1 MRKRWKEEYMS
12 RDDYNNDVSR
22 IRQGSYFDV
31 SLLIAIVFLVGF
43 GLLMVYSTSSYNAM
57 RKYGDPAFYFKKQ
70 LVAFGIGFFFLFVTV
85 LLDYRILKNWYI
97 FILALSIVVM
107 AMVRTSIGLDVNG
120 AKRWIKVGPISIQ
133 PSEFVKIAVI
143 IFLAT
148 ILSRSA
154 RSLSDIGSYGVL
166 LVIIGAICLYVKQIS
181 NNLSAAIIIAG
192 ISFFM
197 IMVAAPKKTTAL
209 TAGVIVVVSAL
220 LFLIL
225 SSSNSFRGERF
236 EVWKNP
242 EKYSQKGGFQI
253 LQGLYAI
260 GSGGFFGKGLGHSVQ
275 KQGFV
280 PEPQNDMV
288 FTIICEE
295 LGLFGGVAV
304 IVLFIFLLHRFYIIA
319 RNAED
324 LFGSLLVTGVMAHI
338 AIQVILN
345 IAVATNTIPNTG
357 VTLPFL
363 SYGGTSVV
371 FLMIEMGMV
380 LSVSR
385 RIRVFKR

>member
-1 MRKRWKEEYMS
+1 MS

-22 IRQGSYFDV
+22 IRQGSYFDI
-31 SLLIAIVFLVGF
+31 SLFIAIVFLVGF

-57 RKYGDPAFYFKKQ
+57 RKYGDPGFYFKKQ
-70 LVAFGIGFFFLFVTV
+70 LVAFGLGFLCMAVTIFI
-85 LLDYRILKNWYI
+85 DYRILKNWYGL
-97 FILALSIVVM
+97 ILLVSLIVM

-120 AKRWIKVGPISIQ
+120 ARRWIKVGPISIQ
-133 PSEFVKIAVI
+133 PSEIVKIAI
-143 IFLAT
+143 IISLAT

-154 RSLSDIGSYGVL
+154 RALNDLGSYAVL
-166 LVIIGAICLYVKQIS
+166 LGIIGAICFYVKQIS

-192 ISFFM
+192 ISFIM
-197 IMVAAPKKTTAL
+197 IMVAAPSKPTFL
-209 TAGVIVVVSAL
+209 TIGVIIVAGAILVAV
-220 LFLIL
+220 L
-225 SSSNSFRGERF
+225 SSGTSFRSDRF
-236 EVWKNP
+236 QAWHNP
-242 EKYSQKGGFQI
+242 EKYSQSGGYQI

-295 LGLFGGVAV
+295 LGLFGGAAV
-304 IVLFIFLLHRFYIIA
+304 IVLFIFMLHRFYIIA
-319 RNAED
+319 RNADD
-324 LFGSLLVTGVMAHI
+324 LFGSLLVIGVMAHI

-385 RIRVFKR
+385 KIRVFKR

>member
-1 MRKRWKEEYMS
+1 MS

-22 IRQGSYFDV
+22 IRQGSYFDI
-31 SLLIAIVFLVGF
+31 SLFIAIVFLVGF

-57 RKYGDPAFYFKKQ
+57 RKYGDPGFYFKKQ
-70 LVAFGIGFFFLFVTV
+70 LVAFGLGFLCMAVTIFI
-85 LLDYRILKNWYI
+85 DYRILKNWYG
-97 FILALSIVVM
+97 FILFVSLIVM

-120 AKRWIKVGPISIQ
+120 ARRWIKVGPISIQ
-133 PSEFVKIAVI
+133 PSEIVKIAVI
-143 IFLAT
+143 ISLAT

-154 RSLSDIGSYGVL
+154 RALNDLGSYAVL
-166 LVIIGAICLYVKQIS
+166 LGIIGAICFYVKQIS

-192 ISFFM
+192 ISFIM
-197 IMVAAPKKTTAL
+197 IMVAAPSKPTFL
-209 TAGVIVVVSAL
+209 TIGVIIVAGAILVAV
-220 LFLIL
+220 L
-225 SSSNSFRGERF
+225 SSGTSFRSDRF
-236 EVWKNP
+236 QAWHNP
-242 EKYSQKGGFQI
+242 EKYSQSGGYQI

-295 LGLFGGVAV
+295 LGLFGGAAV
-304 IVLFIFLLHRFYIIA
+304 IVLFIFMLHRFYIIA
-319 RNAED
+319 RNADD
-324 LFGSLLVTGVMAHI
+324 LFGSLLVIGVMAHI

-385 RIRVFKR
+385 KIRVFKR

>member
-1 MRKRWKEEYMS
+1 MS

-22 IRQGSYFDV
+22 IRQGSYFDI
-31 SLLIAIVFLVGF
+31 SLFIAIVFLVGF

-57 RKYGDPAFYFKKQ
+57 RKYGDPGFYFKKQ
-70 LVAFGIGFFFLFVTV
+70 LVAFGLGFLCMAVTIFI
-85 LLDYRILKNWYI
+85 DYRILKNWYG
-97 FILALSIVVM
+97 FILFVSLIVM

-120 AKRWIKVGPISIQ
+120 ARRWIKVGPISIQ
-133 PSEFVKIAVI
+133 PSEIVKIAVI
-143 IFLAT
+143 ISLAT

-154 RSLSDIGSYGVL
+154 RALNDLGSYAVL
-166 LVIIGAICLYVKQIS
+166 LGIICAICFYVKQIS

-192 ISFFM
+192 ISFIM
-197 IMVAAPKKTTAL
+197 IMVAAPSKPTFL
-209 TAGVIVVVSAL
+209 TIGVIIVAGAILVAV
-220 LFLIL
+220 L
-225 SSSNSFRGERF
+225 SSGTSFRSDRF
-236 EVWKNP
+236 QAWHNP
-242 EKYSQKGGFQI
+242 EKYSQSGGYQI

-295 LGLFGGVAV
+295 LGLFGGAAV
-304 IVLFIFLLHRFYIIA
+304 IVLFIFMLHRFYIIA
-319 RNAED
+319 RNADD
-324 LFGSLLVTGVMAHI
+324 LFGSLLVIGVMAHI

-385 RIRVFKR
+385 KIRVFKR

>member
-1 MRKRWKEEYMS
+1 MS

-22 IRQGSYFDV
+22 IRQGSYFDI
-31 SLLIAIVFLVGF
+31 SLFIAIVFLVGF

-57 RKYGDPAFYFKKQ
+57 RKYGDPGFYFKKQ
-70 LVAFGIGFFFLFVTV
+70 LVAFGLGFLCMGLTIFI
-85 LLDYRILKNWYI
+85 DYRILKNWYG
-97 FILALSIVVM
+97 FILFVSLIVM

-120 AKRWIKVGPISIQ
+120 ARRWIKVGPISIQ
-133 PSEFVKIAVI
+133 PSEIVKIAI
-143 IFLAT
+143 IISLAT

-154 RSLSDIGSYGVL
+154 RVLNDLGSYVVL
-166 LVIIGAICLYVKQIS
+166 LGIIGAICFYVKQIS

-192 ISFFM
+192 ISFIM
-197 IMVAAPKKTTAL
+197 IMVAAPSKPTFL
-209 TAGVIVVVSAL
+209 TIGVIIVAGAILVA
-220 LFLIL
+220 IL
-225 SSSNSFRGERF
+225 SSGTSFRSDRF
-236 EVWKNP
+236 QAWHNP
-242 EKYSQKGGFQI
+242 EKYSQSGGYQI

-295 LGLFGGVAV
+295 LGLFGGAAV
-304 IVLFIFLLHRFYIIA
+304 IVLFIFMLHRFYIIA
-319 RNAED
+319 RNADD
-324 LFGSLLVTGVMAHI
+324 LFGSLLVIGVMAHI

-385 RIRVFKR
+385 KIRVFKR

>member
-1 MRKRWKEEYMS
+1 MS

-22 IRQGSYFDV
+22 IRQGSYFDI
-31 SLLIAIVFLVGF
+31 SLFIAIVFLVGF

-57 RKYGDPAFYFKKQ
+57 RKYGDPGFYFKKQ
-70 LVAFGIGFFFLFVTV
+70 LVAFGLGFLCMAVTIFI
-85 LLDYRILKNWYI
+85 DYRILKNWYG
-97 FILALSIVVM
+97 FILFVSLIVM

-120 AKRWIKVGPISIQ
+120 ARRWIKVGPISIQ
-133 PSEFVKIAVI
+133 PSEIVKIAI
-143 IFLAT
+143 IISLAT

-154 RSLSDIGSYGVL
+154 RALNDLGSYAVL
-166 LVIIGAICLYVKQIS
+166 LGIICAICFYVKQIS

-192 ISFFM
+192 ISFIM
-197 IMVAAPKKTTAL
+197 IMVAAPSKPTFL
-209 TAGVIVVVSAL
+209 TIGVIIVAGAILVAV
-220 LFLIL
+220 L
-225 SSSNSFRGERF
+225 SSGTSFRSDRF
-236 EVWKNP
+236 QAWHNP
-242 EKYSQKGGFQI
+242 EKYSQSGGYQI

-295 LGLFGGVAV
+295 LGLFGGAAV
-304 IVLFIFLLHRFYIIA
+304 IVLFIFMLHRFYIIA
-319 RNAED
+319 RNADD
-324 LFGSLLVTGVMAHI
+324 LFGSLLVIGVMAHI

-385 RIRVFKR
+385 KIRVFKR

>member
-1 MRKRWKEEYMS
+1 MS

-22 IRQGSYFDV
+22 IRQGSYFDI
-31 SLLIAIVFLVGF
+31 SLFIAIVFLVGF

-57 RKYGDPAFYFKKQ
+57 RKYGDPGFYFKKQ
-70 LVAFGIGFFFLFVTV
+70 LVAFGLGFLCMAVTIFI
-85 LLDYRILKNWYI
+85 DYRILKNWYG
-97 FILALSIVVM
+97 FILFVSLIVM

-120 AKRWIKVGPISIQ
+120 ARRWIKVGPISIQ
-133 PSEFVKIAVI
+133 PSEIVKIAI
-143 IFLAT
+143 IISLAT

-154 RSLSDIGSYGVL
+154 RALNDLGSYAVL
-166 LVIIGAICLYVKQIS
+166 LGIIGAICFYVKQIS

-192 ISFFM
+192 ISFIM
-197 IMVAAPKKTTAL
+197 IMVAAPSKPTFL
-209 TAGVIVVVSAL
+209 TIGVIIVAGAILVAV
-220 LFLIL
+220 L
-225 SSSNSFRGERF
+225 SSGTSFRSDRF
-236 EVWKNP
+236 QAWHDP
-242 EKYSQKGGFQI
+242 EKYSQSGGYQI

-295 LGLFGGVAV
+295 LGLFGGAAV
-304 IVLFIFLLHRFYIIA
+304 IVLFIFMLHRFYIIA
-319 RNAED
+319 RNADD
-324 LFGSLLVTGVMAHI
+324 LFGSLLVIGVMAHI

-385 RIRVFKR
+385 KIRVFKR

>member
-1 MRKRWKEEYMS
+1 MS

-22 IRQGSYFDV
+22 IRQGSYFDI
-31 SLLIAIVFLVGF
+31 SLFIAIVFLVGF

-57 RKYGDPAFYFKKQ
+57 RKYGDPGFYFKKQ
-70 LVAFGIGFFFLFVTV
+70 LVAFGLGFLCMAVTIFI
-85 LLDYRILKNWYI
+85 DYRILKNWYG
-97 FILALSIVVM
+97 FILFVSLIVM

-120 AKRWIKVGPISIQ
+120 ARRWIKVGPISIQ
-133 PSEFVKIAVI
+133 PSEIVKIAI
-143 IFLAT
+143 IISLAT

-154 RSLSDIGSYGVL
+154 RALNDLGSYAVL
-166 LVIIGAICLYVKQIS
+166 LGIIGAICFYVKQIS

-192 ISFFM
+192 ISFIM
-197 IMVAAPKKTTAL
+197 IMVAAPSKPTFL
-209 TAGVIVVVSAL
+209 TIGVIIVAGAILVAV
-220 LFLIL
+220 L
-225 SSSNSFRGERF
+225 SSGTSFRSDRF
-236 EVWKNP
+236 QAWHNP
-242 EKYSQKGGFQI
+242 EKYSQSGGYQI

-295 LGLFGGVAV
+295 LGLFGGAAV
-304 IVLFIFLLHRFYIIA
+304 IVLFIFMLHRFYIIA
-319 RNAED
+319 RNADD
-324 LFGSLLVTGVMAHI
+324 LFGSLLVIGVMAHI

-385 RIRVFKR
+385 KIRVFKR

>member
-1 MRKRWKEEYMS
+1 MS

-22 IRQGSYFDV
+22 IRQGSYFDI
-31 SLLIAIVFLVGF
+31 SLFIAIVFLVGF

-57 RKYGDPAFYFKKQ
+57 RKYGDPGFYFKKQ
-70 LVAFGIGFFFLFVTV
+70 LFAFALGFLLMGVTI
-85 LLDYRILKNWYI
+85 LLDYRILKNWYG
-97 FILALSIVVM
+97 FLLFASLATM
-107 AMVRTSIGLDVNG
+107 ALVRTSIGLNVNG
-120 AKRWIKVGPISIQ
+120 ARRWIRIGPISIQ
-133 PSEFVKIAVI
+133 PSELVKIAVI
-143 IFLAT
+143 VSLAT

-154 RSLSDIGSYGVL
+154 RALNDLGSYGVL
-166 LVIIGAICLYVKQIS
+166 LAIIGAICLYVKQIS

-192 ISFFM
+192 ISFIM
-197 IMVAAPKKTTAL
+197 IMVAAPSKPTFL
-209 TAGVIVVVSAL
+209 TVGVIIVAGVILVAA
-220 LFLIL
+220 L
-225 SSSNSFRGERF
+225 SSGSNFRSDRF
-236 EVWKNP
+236 QAWHNP
-242 EKYSQKGGFQI
+242 EKYSQSGGYQI

-295 LGLFGGVAV
+295 LGLFGGAAV
-304 IVLFIFLLHRFYIIA
+304 IVLFIFMLHRFYIIA
-319 RNAED
+319 RNADD
-324 LFGSLLVTGVMAHI
+324 LFGSLLVIGVMAHI

-385 RIRVFKR
+385 KIRVFKR

>member
-1 MRKRWKEEYMS
+1 MS

-22 IRQGSYFDV
+22 IRQGSYFDI
-31 SLLIAIVFLVGF
+31 SLFIAIVFLVGF

-57 RKYGDPAFYFKKQ
+57 RKYGDPGFYFKKQ
-70 LVAFGIGFFFLFVTV
+70 LVAFGLGFLCMAVTIFI
-85 LLDYRILKNWYI
+85 DYRILKNWYG
-97 FILALSIVVM
+97 FILFVSLIVM

-120 AKRWIKVGPISIQ
+120 ARRWIKVGPISIQ
-133 PSEFVKIAVI
+133 PSEIVKIAI
-143 IFLAT
+143 IISLAT

-154 RSLSDIGSYGVL
+154 RALNDLGSYAVL
-166 LVIIGAICLYVKQIS
+166 LGIIGAICFYVKQVS

-192 ISFFM
+192 ISFIM
-197 IMVAAPKKTTAL
+197 IMVAAPSKPTFL
-209 TAGVIVVVSAL
+209 TIGVIIVAGAILVVV
-220 LFLIL
+220 L
-225 SSSNSFRGERF
+225 SSGTSFRSDRF
-236 EVWKNP
+236 QAWHNP
-242 EKYSQKGGFQI
+242 EKYSQSGGYQI

-295 LGLFGGVAV
+295 LGLFGGAAV
-304 IVLFIFLLHRFYIIA
+304 IVLFIFMLHRFYIIA
-319 RNAED
+319 RNADD
-324 LFGSLLVTGVMAHI
+324 LFGSLLVIGVMAHI

-385 RIRVFKR
+385 KIRVFKR

>member
-1 MRKRWKEEYMS
+1 MS

-22 IRQGSYFDV
+22 IRQGSYFDI
-31 SLLIAIVFLVGF
+31 SLFIAIVFLVGF

-57 RKYGDPAFYFKKQ
+57 RKYGDPGFYFKKQ
-70 LVAFGIGFFFLFVTV
+70 LVAFGLGFLCMAVTIFI
-85 LLDYRILKNWYI
+85 DYRILKNWYG
-97 FILALSIVVM
+97 FILFVSLIVM

-120 AKRWIKVGPISIQ
+120 ARRWIKVGPISIQ
-133 PSEFVKIAVI
+133 PSEIVKIAVI
-143 IFLAT
+143 ISLAT

-154 RSLSDIGSYGVL
+154 RALNDLGSYAVL
-166 LVIIGAICLYVKQIS
+166 LGIIGAICFYVKQIS

-192 ISFFM
+192 ISFIM
-197 IMVAAPKKTTAL
+197 IMVAAPSKPTFL
-209 TAGVIVVVSAL
+209 TIGVIIVAGAILVAV
-220 LFLIL
+220 L
-225 SSSNSFRGERF
+225 SSGTSFRSDRF
-236 EVWKNP
+236 QAWHNP
-242 EKYSQKGGFQI
+242 EKYSQAGGYQI

-295 LGLFGGVAV
+295 LGLFGGAAV
-304 IVLFIFLLHRFYIIA
+304 IVLFIFMLHRFYIIA
-319 RNAED
+319 RNADD
-324 LFGSLLVTGVMAHI
+324 LFGSLLVIGVMAHI

-385 RIRVFKR
+385 KIRVFKR

>member
-1 MRKRWKEEYMS
+1 MS

-22 IRQGSYFDV
+22 IRQGSYFDI
-31 SLLIAIVFLVGF
+31 SLFIAIVFLVGF

-57 RKYGDPAFYFKKQ
+57 RKYGDPGFYFKKQ
-70 LVAFGIGFFFLFVTV
+70 LVAFGLGFLCMAVTIFI
-85 LLDYRILKNWYI
+85 DYRILKNWYG
-97 FILALSIVVM
+97 FILFVSLIVM

-120 AKRWIKVGPISIQ
+120 ARRWIKVGPISIQ
-133 PSEFVKIAVI
+133 PSEIVKIAI
-143 IFLAT
+143 IISLAT

-154 RSLSDIGSYGVL
+154 RALNDLGSYAVL
-166 LVIIGAICLYVKQIS
+166 LGIIGAICFYVKQIS

-192 ISFFM
+192 ISFIM
-197 IMVAAPKKTTAL
+197 IMVAAPSKPTFL
-209 TAGVIVVVSAL
+209 TIGVIIVAGAILVVV
-220 LFLIL
+220 L
-225 SSSNSFRGERF
+225 SSGTSFRSDRF
-236 EVWKNP
+236 QAWHNP
-242 EKYSQKGGFQI
+242 EKYSQSGGYQI

-295 LGLFGGVAV
+295 LGLFGGAAV
-304 IVLFIFLLHRFYIIA
+304 IVLFIFMLHRFYIIA
-319 RNAED
+319 RNADD
-324 LFGSLLVTGVMAHI
+324 LFGSLLVIGVMAHI

-385 RIRVFKR
+385 KIRVFKR

>member
-1 MRKRWKEEYMS
+1 MRKRWKEDYMS
-12 RDDYNNDVSR
+12 RDEYNNDVSH
-22 IRQGSYFDV
+22 IRQGSYFDI
-31 SLLIAIVFLVGF
+31 SLLISIVFLVGF

-57 RKYGDPAFYFKKQ
+57 RKYGDPGYYFKKQ
-70 LVAFGIGFFFLFVTV
+70 LVAFILGFGLMLFTI
-85 LLDYRILKNWYI
+85 LLDYRILKNFYI
-97 FILALSIVVM
+97 FILLASLFTMAL
-107 AMVRTSIGLDVNG
+107 VRTSIGLDVNG

-133 PSEFVKIAVI
+133 PSEIVKIAVI

-148 ILSRSA
+148 ILSRNA
-154 RSLSDIGSYGVL
+154 RRLSDLMSYGFL
-166 LVIIGAICLYVKQIS
+166 LVIIGGICLYVKQIS
-181 NNLSAAIIIAG
+181 NNLSAALIIAG

-209 TAGVIVVVSAL
+209 TALVVIVGAGMLVL
-220 LFLIL
+220 LL
-225 SSSNSFRGERF
+225 STSKSFRGDRF
-236 EVWKNP
+236 AVWHNP
-242 EKYSQKGGFQI
+242 EKYSREGGYQV

-304 IVLFIFLLHRFYIIA
+304 IILFIFMLHRFYIIA
-319 RNAED
+319 RNADD
-324 LFGSLLVTGVMAHI
+324 LFGSLLVIGVMAHI

>member
-1 MRKRWKEEYMS
+1 MP
-12 RDDYNNDVSR
+12 RDEYNNDVSQ
-22 IRQGSYFDV
+22 IRQGSYLDI
-31 SLLIAIVFLVGF
+31 SLIISIVFLVGF

-57 RKYGDPAFYFKKQ
+57 RKYGDPGFYFMKQ
-70 LVAFGIGFFFLFVTV
+70 LKAFILGFVVMFITMVI
-85 LLDYRILKNWYI
+85 DYRILKNWYGFI
-97 FILALSIVVM
+97 FVLALLVM
-107 AMVRTSIGLDVNG
+107 GLVRSPIGLNING
-120 AKRWIKVGPISIQ
+120 ARRWIKAGPVSIQ

-143 IFLAT
+143 IALAT

-154 RSLSDIGSYGVL
+154 RSLNDLGSYFVMVL
-166 LVIIGAICLYVKQIS
+166 IIGVVCAYVWGIS

-197 IMVAAPKKTTAL
+197 ILVAAPDKPTYLTIFVIAFAAL
-209 TAGVIVVVSAL
+209 ILVVG
-220 LFLIL
+220 L
-225 SSSNSFRGERF
+225 SSSKGFRGGR
-236 EVWKNP
+236 VAAWKNP
-242 EKYSQKGGFQI
+242 EKYSQDGGYQI

-304 IVLFIFLLHRFYIIA
+304 IILFIFMLHRFYIIA
-319 RNAED
+319 RNADD
-324 LFGSLLVTGVMAHI
+324 LFGSLLVIGVMAHI
-338 AIQVILN
+338 AIQVVLN

-371 FLMIEMGMV
+371 FLMMEMGMV
-380 LSVSR
+380 LSVSK